1 MIFPTPLFRPTLLHA
16 ALLSLLSIAF
26 TLPAI
31 GQSTLVGR
39 VQDESELPVP
49 GANVLLLSAA
59 DSSLVQGAVTTDDGR
74 FVLEPVAAGTYRLR
88 VSFVG
93 FTEHLSAPFVLSGE
107 ARRDMGTISL
117 RPGDILLDGVLVE
130 ARRSLFEQRS
140 DRLIVNV
147 GSSVTLAG
155 TGALD
160 ILKRS
165 PGVVVSEQS
174 GTISLIGKRGV
185 QVMVNGRLT
194 NVPPDALVQYLS
206 GLSSDAIDRIELI
219 TAPPASMDAEGDAGF
234 INIVLKQS
242 PEEGAHGTASVSGGY
257 GEGEVGSASTNVSV
271 RSGAVRAFAN
281 YSFSWNDRNTTLTN
295 FRRVDDGRGVLT
307 TRSFSNRDPLQRNH
321 NARLG
326 LDVDLSDRT
335 AVGAVVAG
343 YDNRWTMD
351 ASTTQ
356 RILRDGAQTGRTI
369 IENGEV
375 NHWQHLMG
383 NVHVTHHLA
392 PGGTLSA
399 DADYLYYRNDN
410 PNDYTTLSRDGGRDT
425 GAPED
430 AATRKT
436 TPFRIGAVKADYN
449 RLLSSSWTL
458 GTGVKASFARF
469 TNDVKHERLL
479 PDVPLG
485 GASPTEDSQL
495 SEDVFAAY
503 LESDVQITPSISVKA
518 GLRFEHAVSALQLGE
533 DGGPESST
541 IDRRASQLFPS
552 VVYTHELAERQQ
564 VAASYTRRITRPSF
578 NDMAPFVFF
587 VDPSTFFTGNP
598 ALQPALS
605 NTLKLDYTHGTL
617 FTSLQYA
624 RETSTIA
631 RFQNALIPESNLQRI
646 APVNYDRRDA
656 VTALVSKPVRL
667 ISWWTSEN
675 SVLLGWQKVMAGSSR
690 DAAGP
695 NPQERV
701 QRSIRISATQSVSL
715 PRGFGVEASGFY
727 QSADLFGLVRFEP
740 TWALN
745 LGVERTL
752 PDGWG
757 RLTLSVDDVF
767 DSDERTGV
775 TRLPGDGTYA
785 ERTVDFSPRTL
796 RLTYSLQFGRGKADR
811 APETAS
817 EEERRRVQ

>member
-1 MIFPTPLFRPTLLHA
+1 MIFPPSLFRHALLHA
-16 ALLSLLSIAF
+16 ALLALLSVAL
-26 TLPAI
+26 TLPAS
-31 GQSTLVGR
+31 GQTTLVGR
-39 VQDESELPVP
+39 VHDESESPVP

-74 FVLEPVAAGTYRLR
+74 FAIEAVAAGTYRLR

-93 FTEHLSAPFVLSGE
+93 FTEHLSAPFVLNGA
-107 ARRDMGTISL
+107 ARHDVGTISL
-117 RPGDILLDGVLVE
+117 RPGDLLLDGVLVE

-155 TGALD
+155 TDALTV
-160 ILKRS
+160 LQRS

-174 GTISLIGKRGV
+174 GTVSLIGKRGV
-185 QVMVNGRLT
+185 QIMVNGRLT
-194 NVPPDALVQYLS
+194 NVPPDALVQYLA
-206 GLSSDAIDRIELI
+206 GLNADAIERIELI
-219 TAPPASMDAEGDAGF
+219 TAPPASMDADGDAGF
-234 INIVLKQS
+234 INIVLKRS
-242 PEEGAHGTASVSGGY
+242 PEEGLRGTASLSGGY
-257 GEGEVGSASTNVSV
+257 GEGEVGSASTNLSV
-271 RSGAVRAFAN
+271 RRGALRAFGN
-281 YSFSWNDRNTTLTN
+281 YSFSWNNRNTTLTN
-295 FRRVDDGRGVLT
+295 ARRVDDGRGILT

-343 YDNRWTMD
+343 YDHRWTMD

-356 RILRDGAQTGRTI
+356 RILRDGAQTGRTTI
-369 IENGEV
+369 DNGEV

-383 NVHVTHHLA
+383 NVHIEHHLA
-392 PGGTLSA
+392 AGGTLRA

-410 PNDYTTLSRDGGRDT
+410 PNDFTILSRDGGPDP

-436 TPFRIGAVKADYN
+436 TPFRIGVVKADYN
-449 RLLSSSWTL
+449 RSLRSTWTL
-458 GTGVKASFARF
+458 GSGVKASFARF
-469 TNDVKHERLL
+469 TNDVQLERLL
-479 PDVPLG
+479 PGVPLG
-485 GASPTEDSQL
+485 DASPAEDSRL
-495 SEDVFAAY
+495 TENVFAAY
-503 LESDVQITPSISVKA
+503 LESDVQVTPSISVKA
-518 GLRFEHAVSALQLGE
+518 GLRFEHAVSALDLN
-533 DGGPESST
+533 ESGDSASSLL
-541 IDRRASQLFPS
+541 DRRTSQLFPS
-552 VVYTHELAERQQ
+552 VVYTHELASRRQ
-564 VAASYTRRITRPSF
+564 VVASYTRRITRPSF

-631 RFQNALIPESNLQRI
+631 RFQNELIPENNLQRI
-646 APVNYDRRDA
+646 APVNYDRRRS
-656 VTALVSKPVRL
+656 VTALVSQPVRL
-667 ISWWTSEN
+667 ASWWTSEN
-675 SVLLGWQKVMAGSSR
+675 SVLLGWQKVTAGASRGVAGS
-690 DAAGP
+690 

-701 QRSIRISATQSVSL
+701 QRSLRISATQSVSL

-727 QSADLFGLVRFEP
+727 QSADLFGLVRFDP
-740 TWALN
+740 TWALT

-752 PDGWG
+752 PGGWG

-796 RLTYSLQFGRGKADR
+796 RLTYSLPFGRGKAAR